1 MLFESIERHGADLP
15 ASADFHQLS
24 EPLDVDKAV
33 YHWVLLGFYSKL
45 ITKLMLKELSC
56 KMNTPFDGP

>member
-33 YHWVLLGFYSKL
+33 YLPLGVYSKL
-45 ITKLMLKELSC
+45 IAKLMLKELSS
-56 KMNTPFDGP
+56 KTNTRSDGP

>member
-1 MLFESIERHGADLP
+1 MKITCKTVMLFESIEGHGADLL

-33 YHWVLLGFYSKL
+33 YHWVA
-45 ITKLMLKELSC
+45 ILSLSQGI
-56 KMNTPFDGP
+56 F

>member
-1 MLFESIERHGADLP
+1 MLILIINDDYLQTKIMLFETIERHGADLP

-33 YHWVLLGFYSKL
+33 YH
-45 ITKLMLKELSC
+45 
-56 KMNTPFDGP
+56 